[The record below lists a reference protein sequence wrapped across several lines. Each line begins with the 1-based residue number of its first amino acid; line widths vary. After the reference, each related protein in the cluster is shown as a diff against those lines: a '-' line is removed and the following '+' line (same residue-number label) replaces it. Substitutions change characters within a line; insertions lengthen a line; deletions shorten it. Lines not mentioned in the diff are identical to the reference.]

1 MGQSFYSSEEVDL
14 ILAGIESNQRR
25 EVLLCI
31 DEILSAL
38 DTASPAM
45 DQWRAA
51 RRSIQLVEG
60 RKFAAMAGIPVG
72 AMHGESAQSDS

>member
-1 MGQSFYSSEEVDL
+1 MGQNFYSSEEIDHMLV
-14 ILAGIESNQRR
+14 GIESNQRR

-51 RRSIQLVEG
+51 RRSIQLIEG
-60 RKFAAMAGIPVG
+60 KKFAAMAGISVG
-72 AMHGESAQSDS
+72 AMHGESAQSGS